1 MTAAYD
7 TERLAVALDR
17 ALDAIRKVRRH
28 PIEDWQRARLDQL
41 RLEIL
46 AFNGAYWL
54 GGLPSDN
61 ASGQKGGE

>member
-7 TERLAVALDR
+7 TERLAVALEQT
-17 ALDAIRKVRRH
+17 LDAIREVRRH

-46 AFNGAYWL
+46 AFNGAMFV
-54 GGLPSDN
+54 SKTTKEN
-61 ASGQKGGE
+61 KQ